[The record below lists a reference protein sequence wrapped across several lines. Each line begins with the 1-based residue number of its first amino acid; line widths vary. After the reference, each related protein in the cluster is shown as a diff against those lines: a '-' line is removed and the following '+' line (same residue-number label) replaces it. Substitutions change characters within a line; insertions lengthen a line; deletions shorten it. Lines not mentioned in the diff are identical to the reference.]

1 MVLFTENRLLVKS
14 DSVLNIYSL
23 RNQSA
28 VIRDLVVP
36 LEIINFILEAKEK
49 AKKIKTDNISSVLIS
64 DLYFISIE
72 DLRGT
77 TSLGWQVYFNPAY
90 SIDSQIKA
98 LETILDEQI
107 KGDYKSL
114 EYIDLR
120 IEGRVYYK

>member
-1 MVLFTENRLLVKS
+1 MS
-14 DSVLNIYSL
+14 DF
-23 RNQSA
+23 
-28 VIRDLVVP
+28 D
-36 LEIINFILEAKEK
+36 
-49 AKKIKTDNISSVLIS
+49 
-64 DLYFISIE
+64 FISIE